1 MAYGQTQVFVAS
13 PQPGTSNL
21 PYPDGRT
28 PAFVPVVVTVTDT
41 YGEAI
46 AAQTVALVALL
57 QKIDYTLAQINN
69 SLQEIIPN
77 YESVPFNLEKAA
89 IPLLSLAGATGF
101 STVID
106 AARVPNQIKK
116 NNFDKAV
123 LGQANAPTM
132 PETAVQIKESVVDG
146 KIMQTS
152 ITATVKVIDIIIGAT
167 VSIQNW
173 ILSTDT
179 YTSFTKWFDDAK
191 NRFLKLFL
199 PPSAAALESSAKLI
213 AGDPTTTTQA

>member
-1 MAYGQTQVFVAS
+1 MAYGQNQVFVAS

-21 PYPDGRT
+21 PYPNGRT
-28 PAFVPVVVTVTDT
+28 PAFVPVTVTVIDT
-41 YGEAI
+41 YAAAVIAQTAQQLLVYEAI
-46 AAQTVALVALL
+46 WATLNQVNNTL
-57 QKIDYTLAQINN
+57 QA
-69 SLQEIIPN
+69 IIPN
-77 YESVPFNLEKAA
+77 YESVPGNLEKAA
-89 IPLLSLAGATGF
+89 IPLLSWAGATGF
-101 STVID
+101 NTIMD

-123 LGQANAPTM
+123 LGAANAPTM
-132 PETAVQIKESVVDG
+132 PETAVQLTESVVDG

-152 ITATVKVIDIIIGAT
+152 ITATVKVVEILNGAT

-179 YTSFTKWFDDAK
+179 YTSFSKWFDDAK

>member
-1 MAYGQTQVFVAS
+1 MAYGQNQVFVAS

-21 PYPDGRT
+21 PYPNGRT
-28 PAFVPVVVTVTDT
+28 PAFVPVTVTVIDT

-46 AAQTVALVALL
+46 AAQTLVQVELL
-57 QKIDYTLAQINN
+57 KKVYDTLSQINN
-69 SLQEIIPN
+69 SLQAIIPN
-77 YESVPFNLEKAA
+77 YESVPGNLEKAA
-89 IPLLSLAGATGF
+89 IPLLSWAGATGF
-101 STVID
+101 NTIMD

-123 LGQANAPTM
+123 LGAANAPTM
-132 PETAVQIKESVVDG
+132 PETAVQLKESVIDG
-146 KIMQTS
+146 KIMQTTIS
-152 ITATVKVIDIIIGAT
+152 ATVKVVEILNGAT

-179 YTSFTKWFDDAK
+179 YTSFSKWFDDAK

-199 PPSAAALESSAKLI
+199 PPSAGALESSAKLI